1 MATETSKNKFS
12 IYAGLGD
19 SPDINWSQVASTLS
33 QGLQGVLEKKK
44 AERKAI
50 DEATNKQ
57 MEALNELPDVN
68 SRSLG
73 RVVIEAS
80 AQSKEELRMRMDLV
94 RRGLS
99 KPTDYKVF
107 MQEQKNGYSS
117 FSNIVKTY
125 DKWYTDAKTKVD
137 DGTATAL
144 HIATMKQIESFGNLN
159 DKKIYTN
166 PANGQ
171 LQVVTME
178 KDADGKYTKMPSS
191 KKNPDNFQNPGNVLS
206 LMTYDGGERV
216 DLGVET
222 KKITDELAVIIDS
235 QVANG
240 SVTSFEDFRNAFA
253 DTERMKSLGLTDD
266 EIATYDDWLSAKSD
280 VFVSSD
286 ADMLEIL
293 VTDGK
298 YQIDDP
304 KKANYLKINYNG
316 TEPVVEW
323 GDEAAAEKYREEA
336 KTIVERKI
344 NEQIDSKIKQT
355 PGFDQNRN
363 KKDDRSY
370 NNKIAKG
377 TKIVDSLNSVYSGGQ
392 EEVDGALANL
402 FAEAGLRYENFR
414 QDGDNF
420 YLRYKKDGPN
430 GTEIREEQ
438 KIPKG
443 ANKEEFMQNA
453 YQFFNLGGDIDYDTA
468 RNKAN
473 VGERGYAEV
482 DVDKK
487 GDPIYYKST
496 KDADGNV
503 IDYLDKEGK
512 ATTNRKDFVIMP
524 APKKLTADQIKAGEV
539 QKEQEGST
547 RKIKRQRG
555 TQTEAPQEQR
565 DAILSSS
572 TVGSGSNAVLVS
584 SYYDEA
590 VNKIGNKLVF
600 DGNEKEMNALEGG
613 IRTAINSAA
622 EARGDL
628 TAAQNVKYSTSGN
641 IITITFKGGTAQL
654 DTKGLKANQLRAAV
668 NKEVDKVLTAILPAQ
683 KGGYEGLDYGNK

>member
-1 MATETSKNKFS
+1 MATNIDNRDVNRFRT
-12 IYAGLGD
+12 YAGLDTSPESNMNWGD
-19 SPDINWSQVASTLS
+19 IATEVSKGI
-33 QGLQGVLEKKK
+33 GLIKKDR
-44 AERKAI
+44 ETRKAAI
-50 DEATNKQ
+50 DQAQVDQLK
-57 MEALNELPDVN
+57 ALSEVPDLN
-68 SRSLG
+68 NRSLNG
-73 RVVIEAS
+73 IIIDGS
-80 AQSKEELRMRMDLV
+80 DSSKQVTVNMYSELQK
-94 RRGLS
+94 GNI
-99 KPTDYKVF
+99 KVKDFMLF
-107 MQEQKNGYSS
+107 MQNQKNGYSS
-117 FSNIVKTY
+117 MSSAVKNY
-125 DKWYTDAKTKVD
+125 DGWYTKAKERLGTD
-137 DGTATAL
+137 ENGNIIASDLNIYSNESIDG
-144 HIATMKQIESFGNLN
+144 FGNLN
-159 DKKIYTN
+159 NKKLVPN
-166 PANGQ
+166 PVNGQ
-171 LQVVTME
+171 LQLVTML
-178 KDADGKYTKMPSS
+178 KDKNGNYTIMPDPN
-191 KKNPDNFQNPGNVLS
+191 KNPNNFQNPNAINVRMNFEEDRKVLS
-206 LMTYDGGERV
+206 DQAAQLTDAIA
-216 DLGVET
+216 
-222 KKITDELAVIIDS
+222 KKITSNQL
-235 QVANG
+235 NG
-240 SVTSFEDFRNAFA
+240 SVSSMEDFRTAPVFSQWKKDSVASLTSSDNDSAQILTQSGGYKFAGSIAEFKEKNPGLSEDLFIKVDTSGDQPVIELTEDQREAARGYA
-253 DTERMKSLGLTDD
+253 DTAIESQLD
-266 EIATYDDWLSAKSD
+266 
-280 VFVSSD
+280 
-286 ADMLEIL
+286 
-293 VTDGK
+293 
-298 YQIDDP
+298 QIEKIQSPTRDP
-304 KKANYLKINYNG
+304 
-316 TEPVVEW
+316 
-323 GDEAAAEKYREEA
+323 
-336 KTIVERKI
+336 
-344 NEQIDSKIKQT
+344 S
-355 PGFDQNRN
+355 RN
-363 KKDDRSY
+363 KKDDRAY
-370 NNKIAKG
+370 NSKVAKG

-414 QDGDNF
+414 EDGDNF
-420 YLRYKKDGPN
+420 YLRYTKDGPD
-430 GTEIREEQ
+430 GTQIREEQ

-468 RNKAN
+468 RGKAN

-503 IDYLDKEGK
+503 KDYLDKDGK
-512 ATTNRKDFVIMP
+512 PTTNRKDFVIMP

-539 QKEQEGST
+539 QKEQEGNT
-547 RKIKRQRG
+547 RKITRQRG

-572 TVGSGSNAVLVS
+572 TVGSGSNAVLIS

-628 TAAQNVKYSTSGN
+628 AAAQNIKYSTSGN